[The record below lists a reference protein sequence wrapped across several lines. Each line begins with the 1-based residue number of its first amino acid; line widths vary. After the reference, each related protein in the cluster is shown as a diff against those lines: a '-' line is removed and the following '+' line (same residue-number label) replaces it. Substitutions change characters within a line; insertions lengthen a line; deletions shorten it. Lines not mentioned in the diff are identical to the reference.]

1 MIKPRLGFSYNKGLA
16 VALKSTKAETLEVS
30 VVLFA
35 FIALL
40 LLSTENKKFKTSVVE
55 HRVETDSG
63 MCTCSC
69 VREVSSSD
77 DVICKT
83 WCEVKAYPEIDRNLQ
98 RSKVELD

>member
-35 FIALL
+35 FTALL
-40 LLSTENKKFKTSVVE
+40 LLSTENKKFKTSVIE
-55 HRVETDSG
+55 HRVETNSC

-69 VREVSSSD
+69 VCEVSSSD
-77 DVICKT
+77 DVIRT
-83 WCEVKAYPEIDRNLQ
+83 STMSDTILESHE
-98 RSKVELD
+98 